1 MESGGN
7 LLRQSG
13 LVPEKP
19 LPSVR
24 LHRAAAADVPAITAL
39 IRDAYAVYVP
49 RIGREP
55 MPMTLDYSDVV
66 ATRATWLAR
75 VDDELVGV
83 LVLEPHE
90 DHLLLENVAVA
101 PGAQRTGVGDRL
113 MRFAEERPGRSASPR
128 SGSTRTRP
136 WWRTSPTTRAAAT
149 GRRTEPWRTDSTAS
163 SSPSGCSRG

>member
-7 LLRQSG
+7 LLRHSG

-19 LPSVR
+19 FPSVR
-24 LHRAAAADVPAITAL
+24 LHRAAAGDVPAITAL
-39 IRDAYAVYVP
+39 VRDAYAVYVP

-113 MRFAEERPGRSASPR
+113 MRFAEEQAGALGVPEIRLYTHAAMVENLAYYARRGYRE
-128 SGSTRTRP
+128 THRTVENGFHRVFLTK
-136 WWRTSPTTRAAAT
+136 RL
-149 GRRTEPWRTDSTAS
+149 
-163 SSPSGCSRG
+163 